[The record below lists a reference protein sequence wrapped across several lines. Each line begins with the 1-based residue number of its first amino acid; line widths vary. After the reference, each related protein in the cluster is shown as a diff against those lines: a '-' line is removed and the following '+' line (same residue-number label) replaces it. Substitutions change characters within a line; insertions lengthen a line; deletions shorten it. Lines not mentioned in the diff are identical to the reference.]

1 MRFRLV
7 PVGHGRIRI
16 LQRQIGAR
24 AIRFPP
30 QRLDRH
36 LEVMIETDRIDNV
49 PSVLADAPL
58 R

>member
-7 PVGHGRIRI
+7 PISYRRIRI

-24 AIRFPP
+24 SIRFPP

-36 LEVMIETDRIDNV
+36 FKVMIETDRIDNV

-58 R
+58 C